1 MSPQLI
7 FNLHL
12 LLGYV
17 AWGLCTAAYILPKLK
32 AMDPVAAQRAI
43 ATLHSFRIFG
53 LVFILPG
60 VVGNLPVGFGPF
72 AAYGDFATGL
82 LAIIALLAIR
92 IRPLFII
99 SVVAFNLVGAADILV
114 DYFHGVVLNLPGRA
128 GELGS
133 TYGIVILYVPLLM
146 ITHGIALYLM
156 VRRQARTSPATTRNM
171 VASRDGSLTSIG

>member
-1 MSPQLI
+1 MSPETLFRI
-7 FNLHL
+7 HL

-17 AWGLCTAAYILPKLK
+17 AWLLLFGAYIWPRLR
-32 AMDPVAAQRAI
+32 AMDSVEAHRAI

-60 VVGNLPVGFGPF
+60 VVGNLPAGFGPF

-82 LAIIALLAIR
+82 LAIVALLAIR
-92 IRPLFII
+92 IKPLFWT
-99 SVVAFNLVGAADILV
+99 SVVAFNVGGAADILV
-114 DYFHGVVLNLPGRA
+114 DYYHGVVLNLPVHA

-156 VRRQARTSPATTRNM
+156 LRRQSRTSPAMARN
-171 VASRDGSLTSIG
+171 